1 MESIDEKYIK
11 RCIDLSEE
19 ALKAGDNPF
28 GSVITR
34 NGKTIVEA
42 RNKIKEND
50 VTSHAE
56 IMAMKEAQRIL
67 KTDDLSDCVIYS
79 NCEPCPMCS
88 FMMRELKFKKVVFA
102 LESPYMGGFSRWNI
116 LQDKGLLKFKPI
128 FSDPPEVI
136 KGLLREEAK
145 QVFKKAGWTIDEG
158 FLSDKTEI

>member
-158 FLSDKTEI
+158 FLSDKIEI